1 MRLKHFFRW
10 FLLAFGLQIFIVWGG
25 YVLLVGPSAARPFRD
40 HVLLVIYS
48 PFIYFVSGLG
58 GYSGESGMI
67 WPPVFGVLLGVVI
80 YSIILAIIVS
90 SFRARR
96 FRN

>member
-1 MRLKHFFRW
+1 MRLEHFFRW
-10 FLLAFGLQIFIVWGG
+10 FLLAAALQIFFVLGG
-25 YVLLVGPSAARPFRD
+25 YVLLVGPNTAKTLRND
-40 HVLLVIYS
+40 VLLVVYG
-48 PFIYFVSGLG
+48 PFIHFVSAVG

-67 WPPVFGVLLGVVI
+67 WPPVFGVLLGVAT